1 MPLLPLVAWLLLQ
14 APPAPAG
21 PATGPAPTAPP
32 APAAAPR
39 PDPPSPP
46 APESTPQPAPEA
58 TPQPAPAAPTAAAAP
73 RRVWIYIDRWKEFG
87 GTVEHEDDDELIV
100 VAPDGERREF
110 NRTKL
115 LDVVDLVDPKPGQRG
130 LIQLRD
136 GSIVRGEILKDAF
149 DAIDFRVDS
158 VSGSIPREKVYRVV
172 LELDFDTR
180 YRRLREAILPEE
192 HGRRLALARWL
203 CEQQRLDLAVQELE
217 ALLADAD
224 NDDAREM
231 LREVKARI
239 ALDESIR
246 RTKEAGAAP
255 GAGASPDRAG
265 DAASGDAP
273 RPPGGVPTTRDLRP
287 SNLVSDADVNII
299 RVYEMDFRDPPRLE
313 VDPEGIRQ
321 LILRYGSSDM
331 IPAAPEQ
338 RNALFA
344 KPDVEVA
351 RLMFD
356 LRARDLYRYINVKDD
371 PASIARFRNRVHN
384 AWLIPNCA
392 TSRCHGGVRAGR
404 FFLHTD
410 GASDARIRYTNL
422 LTLLEFEVDGK
433 PMVDFEDPPNS
444 LVVQYAMQRNL
455 ARYPHPDVK
464 GWKPVFSRGTPQLLA
479 ESLEWIRGMYA
490 PRPEYPVDFKLPVLD
505 APDRPVRS
513 PDEPDR

>member
-39 PDPPSPP
+39 PDPPSP
-46 APESTPQPAPEA
+46 PAPEA

-180 YRRLREAILPEE
+180 YRQLREAILPEE

-203 CEQQRLDLAVQELE
+203 CEQKRLDLAVKELE
-217 ALLADAD
+217 SLAAEAD
-224 NDDAREM
+224 SEGARDM
-231 LREVKARI
+231 LREVRARI
-239 ALDESIR
+239 ALEESIKR
-246 RTKEAGAAP
+246 SKDAP
-255 GAGASPDRAG
+255 QDGDDRA
-265 DAASGDAP
+265 
-273 RPPGGVPTTRDLRP
+273 RPVPGGPDGAPADAQPKFRNGAP
-287 SNLVSDADVNII
+287 SNRQLLPTNLLSDADVNLI
-299 RVYEMDFRDPPRLE
+299 RVYEIDFRDPPRIE

-321 LILRYGSSDM
+321 LFLRYGSSDL
-331 IPAAPEQ
+331 IPASAEQ
-338 RNALFA
+338 RNQLFSR
-344 KPDVEVA
+344 PDVEVA

-356 LRARDLYRYINVKDD
+356 LRARDLYRYISVKED
-371 PASIARFRNRVHN
+371 PPSLARFRNRVHN

-392 TSRCHGGVRAGR
+392 TSRCHGGLHAGR
-404 FFLHTD
+404 FFLHSD
-410 GASDARIRYTNL
+410 GASETRIRYTNL
-422 LTLLEFEVDGK
+422 LTLLKFEVDGK
-433 PMVDFEDPPNS
+433 PLVDFEDPPNS
-444 LVVQYAMQRNL
+444 LVLQYATQRNL

-464 GWKPVFSRGTPQLLA
+464 GWKPVFVKASPEMLGEA
-479 ESLEWIRGMYA
+479 LEWIRGMYM
-490 PRPEYPVDFKLPVLD
+490 PRQEYPVEFELPKLD
-505 APDRPVRS
+505 ARDRPGRA